1 MIKVI
6 EKILKNISVFI
17 SYFLYANVFLAL
29 LLLMNFDIYKMDITK
44 RILVLLGIDIV
55 YMIILF
61 FVYRKEIIKDLKDF
75 KANYIWHFP
84 Q

>member
-17 SYFLYANVFLAL
+17 SYFLYANFFLAL

-61 FVYRKEIIKDLKDF
+61 FVYKTRNK
-75 KANYIWHFP
+75 NRYS
-84 Q
+84 